1 MKTVLVGFTHL
12 FNKDRNGKP
21 MTTSSSI
28 VVADDVDR
36 YDIHTE
42 FEGVSVTGWVLSSI
56 EVVEENVRIVRLN
69 PSF

>member
-42 FEGVSVTGWVLSSI
+42 FEGCVCDWLGSLQHRGC
-56 EVVEENVRIVRLN
+56 
-69 PSF
+69 